1 MGGISH
7 LRHGLRLDRYEEAEV
22 HAFCRLLLVLLIK
35 DGQASLGFVLVL
47 PYGSLVSLD
56 SEEVR
61 LVSPFL
67 WLILLLQ
74 GPLFRLSPSERPAK
88 FVHRCGAIWGLTRG
102 NKVWYAEVM
111 NDMGHKWIVEGDPL
125 EGGEVLCRLC
135 GCRAGGRYA
144 VQLCEAVIHRT
155 ENFSTDSD

>member
-1 MGGISH
+1 MRVSNVFCITPDKSRQH
-7 LRHGLRLDRYEEAEV
+7 LL
-22 HAFCRLLLVLLIK
+22 
-35 DGQASLGFVLVL
+35 
-47 PYGSLVSLD
+47 
-56 SEEVR
+56 
-61 LVSPFL
+61 
-67 WLILLLQ
+67 
-74 GPLFRLSPSERPAK
+74 
-88 FVHRCGAIWGLTRG
+88 RCGAIWGLTRG